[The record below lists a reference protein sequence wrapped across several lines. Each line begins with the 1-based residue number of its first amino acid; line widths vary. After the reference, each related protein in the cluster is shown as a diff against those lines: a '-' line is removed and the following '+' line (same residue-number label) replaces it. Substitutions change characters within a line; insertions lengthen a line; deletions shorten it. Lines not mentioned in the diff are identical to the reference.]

1 MADASIDF
9 QLYRYTPSQAAAG
22 LFVALFSITTLYHA
36 YQIGKA
42 RAWYF
47 TAFVLGG
54 VCTLK
59 SAHLHGLAPTEKLT
73 LRTVQIIGY
82 ICRIIAHG
90 NKESIPVYSIQAI
103 LILLAPPLYAA
114 SIYMVLGRLITFLGA
129 EHLSVVSVRWM
140 TKIFVTGDVI
150 AFLCQAAGL
159 YIRNTYTQEK
169 LLTRMRS
176 P

>member
-1 MADASIDF
+1 MADANIDF

-36 YQIGKA
+36 YQIAKA

-47 TAFVLGG
+47 TAFAVGG
-54 VCTLK
+54 ICTSTRVNLRG
-59 SAHLHGLAPTEKLT
+59 HLSRRLT

-82 ICRIIAHG
+82 ICRIIAH
-90 NKESIPVYSIQAI
+90 NDKESIPVYSIQAI

-140 TKIFVTGDVI
+140 TKIFVVGDVI

-159 YIRNTYTQEK
+159 FIGTSYTQGK
-169 LLTRMRS
+169 LLT
-176 P
+176 